1 MPAAKAVA
9 VVRFHLPHRF
19 HLADTRANSAAAAES
34 ISVHGSLRRCPSH
47 DLAVDPPPLA
57 FVVPLPVSVA
67 SPSSNLHDTAIVLSL
82 MRLHRLLSVVPPIES
97 PADRSPSPLRLLIA
111 IHGHG
116 RARRAATKLGQR
128 AAFLRDTILSLS
140 TVSDKKK
147 EKYHAFALHALLCAV
162 VDILSAY
169 CNGQRR
175 WNLHTI
181 FQAREERGLYNCHT
195 FAYLCKNSSSQLKTW
210 FQGLR
215 DNLESYW
222 ILEVQMKG
230 NIPLDEYTA

>member
-1 MPAAKAVA
+1 ME
-9 VVRFHLPHRF
+9 VRQWQLTSVLLSHLCYEAYRNPPPQTPVPTPPLPR
-19 HLADTRANSAAAAES
+19 NPSQSAAACVAAHPMVS
-34 ISVHGSLRRCPSH
+34 SVTDSPSPSWY
-47 DLAVDPPPLA
+47 LAVDPPPLA

-82 MRLHRLLSVVPPIES
+82 MRLHRLLSVMRPIES

-111 IHGHG
+111 IHVSSPQSGPRTSSTGGHKT
-116 RARRAATKLGQR
+116 RAAGGLPP
-128 AAFLRDTILSLS
+128 D
-140 TVSDKKK
+140 
-147 EKYHAFALHALLCAV
+147 AFALHALLCAV

-195 FAYLCKNSSSQLKTW
+195 EIARCMQ
-210 FQGLR
+210 
-215 DNLESYW
+215 E
-222 ILEVQMKG
+222 
-230 NIPLDEYTA
+230 